1 MDKVCFCAAL
11 ALALALP
18 SQGSFSPPDFNGRPR
33 GVAKSKMQFY
43 DSSKPFTCLDGS
55 RSMPF
60 DQVND
65 DFCDCP
71 DGSDEPGTP
80 ACSSL
85 GGKFHCANKG
95 HKPAYIPASRV
106 NDGICDCCDGSD
118 EYDGRIQCADS
129 CKELGAKARE
139 ETKRLLEVQERGY
152 QLRTEYSQQGAAKQE
167 ERRTELATLEAQLKD
182 AETEAERLQ
191 KLKEE
196 AEAPETEA
204 KDVHKAA
211 WDAQKTEEQREQAEA
226 AFRDLDAD
234 SDAALTIAEI
244 QARPE
249 FDKDQSGDVSEEE
262 AKEWLGGEP
271 TRDMDYFASDLWK
284 TVSDVYQKPGSYE
297 PTAPPPPPPEGGE
310 APPVEPPAE
319 VPAPEGDSNKAG
331 ESDNAVDHFPE
342 QEEEEEPFMPPPPPA
357 GDEYH
362 DDGDDDDDYD
372 DDEYDEIERQK
383 YHNMNNAKEEDVE
396 EGMPEY
402 DEATQELIKVADAAR
417 SSYEEADRKKD
428 EVKRNIDDLNRKL
441 DVDLGPNNEFQPL
454 QGNCYD
460 FTDREYTYSLCAFDR
475 VSQKPKHGGS
485 ETSLGTWG
493 KWDGTDNK
501 YSVMKFENGLNC
513 WNGPNRS
520 GTVKLRCGETNELVS
535 AAEPNR
541 CEYLFEFITPAVC
554 EPPSAAGQA
563 VDSHDEL

>member
-226 AFRDLDAD
+226 TFRDLDAD

-319 VPAPEGDSNKAG
+319 VPAPEGDSNKA
-331 ESDNAVDHFPE
+331 
-342 QEEEEEPFMPPPPPA
+342 
-357 GDEYH
+357 
-362 DDGDDDDDYD
+362 
-372 DDEYDEIERQK
+372 
-383 YHNMNNAKEEDVE
+383 DVE